1 MAFCAPLGLKTLLR
15 LCGRSMFTIELSP
28 GVYVGEV
35 PGVAIGSTFVDR
47 RVLHDR
53 GVHRGLMQGIATAGS
68 SIVLAGGYVDDE
80 DFGDTIIYTGEGG
93 RDPNTG
99 TQIADQEL
107 SRGNLALVRNY
118 EDGLPVRV
126 VRGHNHPSP
135 FAPTSGY
142 RYDGL
147 FRIDAFWRDRG
158 KDGFNIFR
166 FRLER
171 LQNGGVEKR
180 SEEPSPGNEGAPT
193 RRESVVSRVI
203 RNTRVGR
210 EIKMLYDHRCQVC
223 ETQIM
228 TPAGPYAECCHI
240 RPLGTPHDGPDSPEN
255 VLCLCPNC
263 HVAFDS
269 FGFTISD
276 DLTTSHRPARHL
288 TISPD
293 HRLNIAHLQYHRSS
307 APR

>member
-1 MAFCAPLGLKTLLR
+1 
-15 LCGRSMFTIELSP
+15 MFSIEVEP
-28 GVYVGEV
+28 GVFIGEV
-35 PGVAIGSTFVDR
+35 PGVPVGSTFADR
-47 RVLHDR
+47 RALHDR
-53 GVHRGLMQGIATAGS
+53 GVHRGLMKGIAKAGS
-68 SIVLAGGYVDDE
+68 SIVLSGGYVDDE
-80 DFGDTIIYTGEGG
+80 DVGDSVIYTGEGG

-99 TQIADQEL
+99 AQIGDQEL

-118 EDGLPVRV
+118 EEGLPVRV

-135 FAPTSGY
+135 FAPPSGY

-147 FRIDAFWRDRG
+147 FRIDRFWCDHG

-171 LQNGGVEKR
+171 IRDDSVEKP
-180 SEEPSPGNEGAPT
+180 SEESSAGDEHKPA
-193 RRESVVSRVI
+193 RRESIVSRVI
-203 RNTRVGR
+203 RNTRIGR
-210 EIKMLYDHRCQVC
+210 EVKLLYDNRCQVC
-223 ETQIM
+223 QTQVM

-240 RPLGTPHDGPDSPEN
+240 RPLGAPHNGPDTPEN

-276 DLTTSHRPARHL
+276 DLTTSHRPTKRL
-288 TISPD
+288 TVSPKHD
-293 HRLNIAHLQYHRSS
+293 LSAAYLRYHRSA
-307 APR
+307 APRAAS